1 MRLNC
6 YTNLKIE
13 LWSPSPFSVFDSLK
27 NECNERAEVHGGGVQ
42 CGFLLKLP
50 GFGISCR
57 VPEHL
62 STWTLQVRS
71 SLHTAGDQAGMELAG
86 VARLNRASP
95 ALTSC
100 WHR

>member
-57 VPEHL
+57 VPEHMNPAGSKFL
-62 STWTLQVRS
+62 AYSRRSGWHGSGRRGETEPCQPCSHQLLAQVRK
-71 SLHTAGDQAGMELAG
+71 
-86 VARLNRASP
+86 
-95 ALTSC
+95 
-100 WHR
+100 